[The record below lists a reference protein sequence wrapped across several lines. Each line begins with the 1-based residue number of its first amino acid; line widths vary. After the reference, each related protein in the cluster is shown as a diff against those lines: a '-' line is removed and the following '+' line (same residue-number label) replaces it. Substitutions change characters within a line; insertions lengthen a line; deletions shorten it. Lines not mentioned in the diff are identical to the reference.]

1 VCNDFGE
8 WVVKPGKI
16 RLSVGG
22 GQPGQDVITPV
33 QNIDIILSGDNI
45 VFNTKM

>member
-1 VCNDFGE
+1 MGDKTGQNTSFSR
-8 WVVKPGKI
+8 W
-16 RLSVGG
+16 
-22 GQPGQDVITPV
+22 GQPVQDVTTPV